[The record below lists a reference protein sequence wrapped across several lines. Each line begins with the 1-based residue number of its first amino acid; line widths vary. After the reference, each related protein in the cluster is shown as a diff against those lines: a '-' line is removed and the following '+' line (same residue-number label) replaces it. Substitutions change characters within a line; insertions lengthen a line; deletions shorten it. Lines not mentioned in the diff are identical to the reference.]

1 MIKTLTFKK
10 KTVGKVVAENELPGG
25 NTGGTVP
32 VNPGEEDDP
41 NG

>member
-1 MIKTLTFKK
+1 
-10 KTVGKVVAENELPGG
+10 VGKVVAENELPGGNTGG